1 MKHAIKLLAV
11 GLLLST
17 GLFAAV
23 PAKPTNPNSPS
34 IKKVVTFMQ
43 MPTRRGFE
51 IKLNDPMAGKAK
63 VMIYNWDNQIVW
75 KDVLSPKKGLE
86 KAFNLSQLDNGNYTV
101 EVMLNKQLV
110 AKKTAHVYYRGDT
123 KFVALR
129 G

>member
-1 MKHAIKLLAV
+1 
-11 GLLLST
+11 
-17 GLFAAV
+17 
-23 PAKPTNPNSPS
+23 
-34 IKKVVTFMQ
+34 MQ